1 MTTEYFSNKTEL
13 LNIIGDRIS
22 RLNHLLPDEIVE
34 LDNSVVIE
42 CQEIITFLKDH
53 KYALTNQG
61 LNQLEYIIR
70 TAEERLAKKLL

>member
-1 MTTEYFSNKTEL
+1 MTTEYFSNKAEL

-22 RLNHLLPDEIVE
+22 RLNHLLPDDLTEPDI
-34 LDNSVVIE
+34 SVVND
-42 CQEIITFLKDH
+42 CLEIITFLKDH

-70 TAEERLAKKLL
+70 TAEDRLKGK